1 MYTENSPYKER
12 KWAQLQVNGSHFFR
26 KENCFPRESEP
37 HCEPHP
43 PFSLARYFYF
53 LQESWEREPD
63 RAKGKRQKEGNKCN
77 EKMDKYGREWNPKEP
92 SLVHPPFFFFFF
104 FASFRPFI
112 WRNIRFGHLAWG
124 KWNAIACETRVIR
137 TSFNQTLKQLQ

>member
-1 MYTENSPYKER
+1 MSSALGRR
-12 KWAQLQVNGSHFFR
+12 KPFLSKG
-26 KENCFPRESEP
+26 ELLPRESEP

-43 PFSLARYFYF
+43 PFPLARYFYF

-92 SLVHPPFFFFFF
+92 SLVHPSFFFSFCFF
-104 FASFRPFI
+104 SPVHLTQHSLRPLGLEEME
-112 WRNIRFGHLAWG
+112 RKRM
-124 KWNAIACETRVIR
+124 
-137 TSFNQTLKQLQ
+137 